1 MTIFGLSNTKNCRTC
16 KKKIALSDDLFP
28 QCHGLPDGRPPKGRH
43 QPHGGIVTRLFGFV
57 KGKVTIAKLVATV
70 SGCWGLPGLPG
81 GSCPGWREHLP
92 PLLVSCALRPA
103 TETEQ
108 SRRATAKRGQPPTSL
123 TPPGAPSGGGGA
135 GGRRGEA
142 SGRKRQRRR
151 QEGSR
156 AGGGNKTGGEQAYGT
171 EGPERGS
178 PPAPSP
184 AEPGGGTSCDNHPAR
199 PGGGAPLGGGGPKE
213 PTGGR
218 PGPEAPGATAPGAGV
233 ANKGRIPQLGGGP
246 AE

>member
-1 MTIFGLSNTKNCRTC
+1 MQ
-16 KKKIALSDDLFP
+16 KKIALSDDLFP
-28 QCHGLPDGRPPKGRH
+28 QCLGLSDGQAPEGATPALHGHSSTFVRVCQAPVFDSEAGS
-43 QPHGGIVTRLFGFV
+43 HGIRVMGGFQ
-57 KGKVTIAKLVATV
+57 G
-70 SGCWGLPGLPG
+70 SPG
-81 GSCPGWREHLP
+81 GSCPGQGEHLP
-92 PLLVSCALRPA
+92 PPLITCAPRPA
-103 TETEQ
+103 TEIEQ
-108 SRRATAKRGQPPTSL
+108 SRRATGTRGQPPTSL
-123 TPPGAPSGGGGA
+123 ALPGAPSGGGGA

-156 AGGGNKTGGEQAYGT
+156 AGGGNKTGGEQAHGT

-199 PGGGAPLGGGGPKE
+199 PGGGAPLGGGGPEE

-218 PGPEAPGATAPGAGV
+218 PGPEAPGAFAPGAGV
-233 ANKGRIPQLGGGP
+233 AHKGRIPQLGGGP